1 MIYSLPPEE
10 TERKI
15 ASREIK
21 IAVIGLGRVGLPLAA
36 TLADEGVEVVGVDIN
51 EEIITKIS
59 IGESPYIDE
68 AGLKE
73 LIQRVV
79 AKKTFKATSQIQ
91 AIKECD
97 FIIIAVPTLI
107 RGEEP
112 EIDAVQLVADE
123 LAQNFSQGKVV
134 VLQSTVPPFT
144 TQNILGKVIEE
155 RTGLKPGRDFGLA
168 YSPERTQAPQVLRDL
183 KAYPKIVGGIDEKST
198 SIVSMIY
205 STFAPSI
212 LKMGSIAAAEIE
224 KVIENAY
231 RDVNIAFANE
241 LARICEIYGIDV
253 YEIIRV
259 ANSQPYSHILSPG
272 LVGGHC
278 IPVDPYYI
286 ISDARE
292 RGVIPKLMQ
301 TAREVNESVFQHV
314 VDMVDEGLS
323 KITIL
328 GLSFKED
335 IKSFETSHTL
345 KLVRLLVE
353 KRYDVTV
360 HDPFLDGTQFQFK
373 TDPNL
378 YHAIDGSDC
387 VILSTAHSEYGQID
401 FRKVKQIMRGDLV
414 IDIRGVFHPQEVWKH
429 GLKYKGI
436 GRILR

>member
-1 MIYSLPPEE
+1 MIYSLPQEE
-10 TERKI
+10 AETKI

-36 TLADEGVEVVGVDIN
+36 TLADEGFEVVGVDIN

-59 IGESPYIDE
+59 VGESPYIDE

-79 AKKTFKATSQIQ
+79 ARKTLKATSQIQ

-168 YSPERTQAPQVLRDL
+168 
-183 KAYPKIVGGIDEKST
+183 KST
-198 SIVSMIY
+198 SIVSMVY

-286 ISDARE
+286 ISDARKK
-292 RGVIPKLMQ
+292 GVTPKLIQ
-301 TAREVNESVFQHV
+301 TARGVNESVFQDV
-314 VDMVDEGLS
+314 VDMVDEDS
-323 KITIL
+323 KKITIL

-353 KRYDVTV
+353 KGYDVTV
-360 HDPFLDGTQFQFK
+360 HDPFLDGTQFRFK

-414 IDIRGVFHPQEVWKH
+414 IDIRGIFHPQEVLKH

>member
-1 MIYSLPPEE
+1 MIYSLPQEE
-10 TERKI
+10 VETKI
-15 ASREIK
+15 ASRDIK
-21 IAVIGLGRVGLPLAA
+21 IAVMGLGRVGLPLAA
-36 TLADEGVEVVGVDIN
+36 TLADEGFEVLGVDIN
-51 EEIITKIS
+51 EEIIAKIS
-59 IGESPYIDE
+59 IGELPYIDE

-123 LAQNFSQGKVV
+123 LAKNFSQGKVV

-144 TQNILGKVIEE
+144 TQNIVGKVIEE

-241 LARICEIYGIDV
+241 LACIWEIYGIDV

-286 ISDARE
+286 ISDARKK
-292 RGVIPKLMQ
+292 GVIPKLIQ

-353 KRYDVTV
+353 KGYDVTV

-387 VILSTAHSEYGQID
+387 VILSTAHSEYGRID
-401 FRKVKQIMRGDLV
+401 FRKVKEIMRGDLV
-414 IDIRGVFHPQEVWKH
+414 IDIRGIFSPKEVLKH